1 MLVAT
6 PPPLIRLRILPL
18 QQRGVRCGA
27 ERKVALARGDRG
39 TRGAER
45 CRSISLGPHEGCSHH
60 ADRRLDPL
68 LRKCSSFSDL
78 PKRSLLKTPLQQVA
92 TGLIDPTFL
101 IFLIGG
107 LVESFVPGS
116 TVVAT
121 AKRLAIAFVSFVLG
135 MIAMMSM
142 MIWR

>member
-1 MLVAT
+1 MAT

-68 LRKCSSFSDL
+68 LRKRSSFSDL

-92 TGLIDPTFL
+92 TGIIDETFL

-107 LVESFVPGS
+107 VVSDVTTPGS

-121 AKRLAIAFVSFVLG
+121 LKRLAITFV
-135 MIAMMSM
+135 
-142 MIWR
+142 